1 MKKLIFLLASIILLL
16 LIIYI
21 GLSLYIT
28 DLAYAAERKTPEE
41 TPPDYSLTY
50 EDVSFKSYSEDD
62 IELKG
67 WWIPSDKK
75 DVAIV
80 WIHGLDSERSGGE
93 GKLEMFKEI
102 NEMGYSLLTFDL
114 RGHGESGAAPLG
126 LGIREKEDVYGA
138 IEFLSNEKN
147 IKKVGL
153 WGISYGAV
161 TVIDAGINA
170 PDLDAEIVGIM
181 ADTPYFSVLELLT
194 KEVADRTP
202 IPKFIADIL
211 KFGIIQSG
219 KMLQGM
225 NINDVPESMAN
236 NNKINFV
243 CRLEDKSQ
251 DQGSWAINESRTEFT
266 LTLLIQGNLV
276 PLKLTSLVESSSKI
290 AGNVASIP
298 VPPILLASVNSA
310 FSGITDQAVLIS
322 IDIELERLN

>member
-1 MKKLIFLLASIILLL
+1 MKKLIILLISIILLL

-28 DLAYAAERKTPEE
+28 NLAYAAERKTPEE
-41 TPPDYSLTY
+41 TPPDYSLIY
-50 EDVSFKSYSEDD
+50 ENVSFKSYSEDD

-67 WWIPSDKK
+67 WWIPSEKEDI
-75 DVAIV
+75 AIV
-80 WIHGLDSERSGGE
+80 WVHGLDSERSGGE
-93 GKLEMFKEI
+93 GKLEMIKEI
-102 NEMGYSLLTFDL
+102 NNMGFSLLTFDL

-126 LGIREKEDVYGA
+126 LGVREKEDVYGA

-161 TVIDAGINA
+161 TVIDAGINV

-236 NNKINFV
+236 NNKINFPILITSCKTDERV
-243 CRLEDKSQ
+243 P
-251 DQGSWAINESRTEFT
+251 ESHPSRVYSF
-266 LTLLIQGNLV
+266 
-276 PLKLTSLVESSSKI
+276 SRESSEYYVFDKCEDHGEAYETNKIKYMELFKNYFSSK
-290 AGNVASIP
+290 
-298 VPPILLASVNSA
+298 
-310 FSGITDQAVLIS
+310 F
-322 IDIELERLN
+322 

>member
-1 MKKLIFLLASIILLL
+1 MKKLIILPISIILLL
-16 LIIYI
+16 LTIYI

-41 TPPDYSLTY
+41 TPPDYSLNY
-50 EDVSFKSYSEDD
+50 EDISFKSYSEDS

-67 WWIPSDKK
+67 WWIPGNKK

-80 WIHGLDSERSGGE
+80 WVHGLDSERSGGE
-93 GKLEMFKEI
+93 GKLEMMKEI

-114 RGHGESGAAPLG
+114 RGHGESGTAPLG
-126 LGIREKEDVYGA
+126 LGVREKEDVYGA

-161 TVIDAGINA
+161 TVIDAGINV

-202 IPKFIADIL
+202 IPKFVADIL

-219 KMLQGM
+219 KILQGM
-225 NINDVPESMAN
+225 DINDVPDSMAN
-236 NNKINFV
+236 NNKINFPILIISCKTDERV
-243 CRLEDKSQ
+243 P
-251 DQGSWAINESRTEFT
+251 ESHPSRVYSF
-266 LTLLIQGNLV
+266 
-276 PLKLTSLVESSSKI
+276 SRESSEYHVFDKCEDHGE
-290 AGNVASIP
+290 AYETNKGKYMD
-298 VPPILLASVNSA
+298 LFKKY
-310 FSGITDQAVLIS
+310 FSS
-322 IDIELERLN
+322 RF

>member
-236 NNKINFV
+236 NNKINFPILITSCKTDERV
-243 CRLEDKSQ
+243 P
-251 DQGSWAINESRTEFT
+251 ESHPSRVYSF
-266 LTLLIQGNLV
+266 
-276 PLKLTSLVESSSKI
+276 SRESSEYYVFDKCEDHGEAYETNKIKYMELFKNYFSSK
-290 AGNVASIP
+290 
-298 VPPILLASVNSA
+298 
-310 FSGITDQAVLIS
+310 F
-322 IDIELERLN
+322 

>member
-1 MKKLIFLLASIILLL
+1 MKKLIILPISIILLL

-28 DLAYAAERKTPEE
+28 DLAYTAERKTPEE

-50 EDVSFKSYSEDD
+50 EDISFKSYGEDS

-67 WWIPSDKK
+67 WWIPGNKK

-80 WIHGLDSERSGGE
+80 WVHGLDSERSGGE
-93 GKLEMFKEI
+93 GKLEMMKEI
-102 NEMGYSLLTFDL
+102 NEIGYSLLTFDL
-114 RGHGESGAAPLG
+114 RGHGESGTAPLG
-126 LGIREKEDVYGA
+126 LGVREKEDVYGA

-161 TVIDAGINA
+161 TVIDAGINV

-202 IPKFIADIL
+202 IPKFVADIL

-219 KMLQGM
+219 KILQGM
-225 NINDVPESMAN
+225 DINDVPDSMAN
-236 NNKINFV
+236 NNKINFPILITSCKTDERV
-243 CRLEDKSQ
+243 P
-251 DQGSWAINESRTEFT
+251 ESHPSRVYSF
-266 LTLLIQGNLV
+266 
-276 PLKLTSLVESSSKI
+276 SRESSEYHVFDKCEDHGE
-290 AGNVASIP
+290 AYETNKGKYMD
-298 VPPILLASVNSA
+298 LFKKY
-310 FSGITDQAVLIS
+310 FSS
-322 IDIELERLN
+322 RF